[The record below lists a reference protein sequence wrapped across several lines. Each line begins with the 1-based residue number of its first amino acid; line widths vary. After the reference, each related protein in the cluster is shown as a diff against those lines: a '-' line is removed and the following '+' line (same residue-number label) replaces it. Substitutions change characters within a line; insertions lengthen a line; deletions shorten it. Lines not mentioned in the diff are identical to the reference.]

1 MEKNNFNKI
10 APLLVV
16 CGAIVWGF
24 QGIFVNWL
32 CSFGF
37 DSSQSATLRC
47 ITAGIT
53 MLVFMLIVRPKDLK
67 INIKHLPLFLCAGI
81 LGTLLTSQF
90 YFKSI
95 MLNGLT
101 VSSIL
106 IYVEPAI
113 LMVLSAILFK
123 DKLTPL
129 KLISLLL
136 AFTGCVFVCG
146 VGTDSEITTVGI
158 IFGLLSA
165 LTYALYS
172 VFCVFLFKLGYGS
185 LTVITYAMVF
195 AGIGSIFTSDLG
207 EIAGILTG
215 NNAIVYL
222 SAFLTGFGT
231 AVLPY
236 GLYTTGLKGTKP
248 SNAAIIAYIEPLT
261 ATVAGILIYSE
272 KPTLLT
278 FLGIFL
284 IVFSVIILNVKR
296 NSNQN

>member
-1 MEKNNFNKI
+1 MDNKKFTKI
-10 APLLVV
+10 APLFVV
-16 CGAIVWGF
+16 GGAIVWGF

-37 DSSQSATLRC
+37 DSNQSATIRC
-47 ITAGIT
+47 ITAAIA
-53 MLVFMLIVRPKDLK
+53 MLLFMLIVRPGDLK

-113 LMVLSAILFK
+113 LMILSAILFK
-123 DKLTPL
+123 DRLTPL
-129 KLISLLL
+129 KLISLAL

-146 VGTDSEITTVGI
+146 IGSDSDITTVGI

-165 LTYALYS
+165 LSYALYS
-172 VFCVFLFKLGYGS
+172 VFCVYLFNLGYGS
-185 LTVITYAMVF
+185 LTVITYAMLF
-195 AGIGSIFTSDLG
+195 AGIGSLFTSDLG
-207 EIAGILTG
+207 EIATILSG
-215 NNAIVYL
+215 NNYIVYL
-222 SAFLTGFGT
+222 SAFLTGVGT

-284 IVFSVIILNVKR
+284 IVFSVIILNVKK
-296 NSNQN
+296 QNN